1 MKNAPAQRL
10 RAALRNRHGGW
21 RNHGF
26 GRAAPLRVTEVVL
39 AKTGG
44 QGEIDSPAADHG
56 IFDGGEGGGV
66 ISLRGR
72 GRGGD
77 IEHSTLNLEPRT
89 GAEPNLK
96 PATWNRQPFDP
107 LRWEKARS

>member
-1 MKNAPAQRL
+1 MKHAPAQPQ
-10 RAALRNRHGGW
+10 RAAWRDMHGGW

-26 GRAAPLRVTEVVL
+26 GRAALLRVTEVVL

-44 QGEIDSPAADHG
+44 QGEIDSPAADYG

-72 GRGGD
+72 GRGGN
-77 IEHSTLNLEPRT
+77 IEHSMLNTEPRT
-89 GAEPNLK
+89 GAVPNLK
-96 PATWNRQPFDP
+96 PATWN
-107 LRWEKARS
+107 L